1 MRFKSP
7 LIGLLLLIALL
18 HTHHVMAQTELPIEL
33 IELLGEIEDDDDM
46 LGLALAEIDQKTN
59 AATQKIGNKANKQ
72 QNPEIAAP
80 AGGSK
85 K

>member
-7 LIGLLLLIALL
+7 VLGFLLLMALIN
-18 HTHHVMAQTELPIEL
+18 THHVMAQTELPIEL

-46 LGLALAEIDQKTN
+46 LGLALADFDPITN
-59 AATQKIGNKANKQ
+59 AAT
-72 QNPEIAAP
+72 AP